1 MGVVQIKTCHMVVT
15 LRVTAVIDID
25 NLLIASRKITP
36 CHGNVVWQQ
45 KALMSRIEIDRTSR
59 EPS

>member
-1 MGVVQIKTCHMVVT
+1 MVVT

-45 KALMSRIEIDRTSR
+45 EALMSRIEIDRTSR